1 MFENYDIYQRER
13 LTLHCVISLQSP
25 LSHIGEVQGNV
36 SNLKTAKLLDLEGNP
51 RPCFVYSGN
60 ALRNGILRRRGTA
73 AALDSLGLEVNP
85 DVHHTLFAGGRID
98 GSTANDMDLDKR
110 IRQLM
115 PWLSVLGTAKPAGVF
130 GAKNAQM
137 VHGRLAVGSAYLVCY
152 ESAELVYREFPGI
165 LSPDVLPRLQEF
177 LEFKDRLTS
186 NPFEP
191 PTGQAVD
198 AYRQAKADHLPYLR
212 KALKTWTEYLT
223 IDQTTRRDST
233 HDPVLRKYLPGGRE
247 LTEGQMSLLGE
258 AKPKKGKAKEDGG
271 KEKSDQMIASDRL
284 IMAGSKLYSRW
295 DLHTTTVETGW
306 IVDTLLQFAQSPY
319 IGGKAN
325 RGNGLVHLDFWFQ
338 RGDEKGHFLSVA
350 TGQQQLSQP
359 AQDAHQA
366 YRDYLSVYQEF
377 LSEAQSSDAIRGLLN
392 G

>member
-1 MFENYDIYQRER
+1 MFEQYNIHDRAR
-13 LTLHCVISLQSP
+13 LTLHCVLTLQSP
-25 LSHIGEVQGNV
+25 LSHIGEVAGNV

-51 RPCFVYSGN
+51 RSCFVYSGN

-73 AALDSLGLEVNP
+73 AALDALELEVNP

-98 GSTANDMDLDKR
+98 GSTANDMDLDTR

-130 GAKNAQM
+130 GVKTAQM
-137 VHGRLAVGSAYLVCY
+137 VHGRLAVGSAYLACY
-152 ESAELVYREFPGI
+152 ESAELIYREFPGI
-165 LSPDVLPRLQEF
+165 LPPDVLPRLQEY
-177 LEFKDRLTS
+177 LEFKDRLTT
-186 NPFEP
+186 NPFDP
-191 PTGQAVD
+191 PTAEHVE

-212 KALKTWTEYLT
+212 KALRTWTEYLT

-233 HDPVLRKYLPGGRE
+233 HDPALQRFLPPAE
-247 LTEGQMSLLGE
+247 QKLLKGNGE
-258 AKPKKGKAKEDGG
+258 PAK

-295 DLHTTTVETGW
+295 DLHTTAVETGW
-306 IVDTLLQFAQSPY
+306 VVDTLLRFAESPY
-319 IGGKAN
+319 LGGKSN
-325 RGNGLVHLDFWFQ
+325 RGNGLVTLDFWYQ
-338 RGDEKGHFLSVA
+338 QGDSRGHFLSVA

-359 AQDAHQA
+359 AQQAHAA

-377 LSEAQSSDAIRGLLN
+377 LAGAKENADTIRGLLN

>member
-1 MFENYDIYQRER
+1 MFDNYDIHNRAR
-13 LTLHCVISLQSP
+13 LTLHCVITLQSP
-25 LSHIGEVQGNV
+25 LSHIGEVAGNV

-51 RPCFVYSGN
+51 RSCFVYSGN

-73 AALDSLGLEVNP
+73 AALEALELEVNP

-98 GSTANDMDLDKR
+98 GSTANDMDLDTR

-130 GAKNAQM
+130 GVKAAQM
-137 VHGRLAVGSAYLVCY
+137 VHGRLAVGSAYLACY
-152 ESAELVYREFPGI
+152 ESAEIIYREFPGI
-165 LSPDVLPRLQEF
+165 LPPEVLPRLQEY
-177 LEFKDRLTS
+177 LEFKDRLTT

-191 PTGQAVD
+191 PTSDHVE

-212 KALKTWTEYLT
+212 KALRTWTEYLT

-233 HDPVLRKYLPGGRE
+233 HDPALQRFLPPAE
-247 LTEGQMSLLGE
+247 QKLLKGDGE
-258 AKPKKGKAKEDGG
+258 TKK

-295 DLHTTTVETGW
+295 DLHTTAVETGW
-306 IVDTLLQFAQSPY
+306 VIDTLLRFAESPY
-319 IGGKAN
+319 LGGKSN
-325 RGNGLVHLDFWFQ
+325 RGNGLVTLDFWYQ
-338 RGDEKGHFLSVA
+338 QGDSRGHFLSVA

-359 AQDAHQA
+359 AQQAHNA

-377 LSEAQSSDAIRGLLN
+377 LAGAKENADTIRGLLN

>member
-1 MFENYDIYQRER
+1 MFDNYDIHNRAR
-13 LTLHCVISLQSP
+13 LTLHCVITLQSP
-25 LSHIGEVQGNV
+25 LSHIGEVAGNV

-51 RPCFVYSGN
+51 RSCFVYSGN

-73 AALDSLGLEVNP
+73 AALEALELEVNP

-98 GSTANDMDLDKR
+98 GSTANDMDLDTR

-130 GAKNAQM
+130 GVKAAQM
-137 VHGRLAVGSAYLVCY
+137 VHGRLAVGSAYLACY
-152 ESAELVYREFPGI
+152 ESAELIYREFPGI
-165 LSPDVLPRLQEF
+165 LPPDVLPRLQEF
-177 LEFKDRLTS
+177 LEFKDRLTT

-191 PTGQAVD
+191 PTSDHVE

-212 KALKTWTEYLT
+212 KALRTWTEYLT

-233 HDPVLRKYLPGGRE
+233 HDPALQRFLPPAE
-247 LTEGQMSLLGE
+247 QKLLKGDGE
-258 AKPKKGKAKEDGG
+258 TKK

-295 DLHTTTVETGW
+295 DLHTTAVETGW
-306 IVDTLLQFAQSPY
+306 VIDTLLRFAESPY
-319 IGGKAN
+319 LGGKSN
-325 RGNGLVHLDFWFQ
+325 RGNGLVTLDFWYQ
-338 RGDEKGHFLSVA
+338 QGDSRGHFLSVA

-359 AQDAHQA
+359 AQQAHNA

-377 LSEAQSSDAIRGLLN
+377 LAGAKENADTIRGLLN

>member
-1 MFENYDIYQRER
+1 MFEQYNIHDRAR
-13 LTLHCVISLQSP
+13 LTLHCVITLQSP
-25 LSHIGEVQGNV
+25 LSHIGEVAGNV

-51 RPCFVYSGN
+51 RSCFVYSGN

-73 AALDSLGLEVNP
+73 AALEALELEVNP

-98 GSTANDMDLDKR
+98 GSTANDMDLDTR

-130 GAKNAQM
+130 GVKTAQM
-137 VHGRLAVGSAYLVCY
+137 VHGRLAVGSAYLACY
-152 ESAELVYREFPGI
+152 ESAELIYREFPGI
-165 LSPDVLPRLQEF
+165 LPPDVLPRLQEY
-177 LEFKDRLTS
+177 LEFKDRLTT

-191 PTGQAVD
+191 PTAEHVE

-212 KALKTWTEYLT
+212 KALRTWTEYLT

-233 HDPVLRKYLPGGRE
+233 HDPALQRFLPPAE
-247 LTEGQMSLLGE
+247 QKLLKGDGE
-258 AKPKKGKAKEDGG
+258 PAK

-295 DLHTTTVETGW
+295 DLHTTAVETGW
-306 IVDTLLQFAQSPY
+306 VVDTLLRFAESPY
-319 IGGKAN
+319 LGGKSN
-325 RGNGLVHLDFWFQ
+325 RGNGLVTLDFWYQ
-338 RGDEKGHFLSVA
+338 QGDSRGHFLSVA

-359 AQDAHQA
+359 AQQAHAA
-366 YRDYLSVYQEF
+366 YRDYLSIYQEF
-377 LSEAQSSDAIRGLLN
+377 LAEAKDNADTIRGLLN

>member
-1 MFENYDIYQRER
+1 MFEQYNIHDRAR
-13 LTLHCVISLQSP
+13 LTLHCVITLQSP
-25 LSHIGEVQGNV
+25 LSHIGEVAGNV

-51 RPCFVYSGN
+51 RSCFVYSGN

-73 AALDSLGLEVNP
+73 AALDALELEVNP

-98 GSTANDMDLDKR
+98 GSTANDMDLDTR

-130 GAKNAQM
+130 GVKTAQM
-137 VHGRLAVGSAYLVCY
+137 VHGRLAVGSAYLACY
-152 ESAELVYREFPGI
+152 ESAELIYREFPGI
-165 LSPDVLPRLQEF
+165 LPPDVLPRLQEY
-177 LEFKDRLTS
+177 LEFKDRLTT

-191 PTGQAVD
+191 PTAEHVE

-212 KALKTWTEYLT
+212 KALRTWTEYLT

-233 HDPVLRKYLPGGRE
+233 HDPALQRFLPPAE
-247 LTEGQMSLLGE
+247 QKLLKGDGE
-258 AKPKKGKAKEDGG
+258 PAK

-295 DLHTTTVETGW
+295 DLHTTAVETGW
-306 IVDTLLQFAQSPY
+306 VVDTLLRFAESPY
-319 IGGKAN
+319 LGGKSN
-325 RGNGLVHLDFWFQ
+325 RGNGLVTLDFWYQ
-338 RGDEKGHFLSVA
+338 QGDNRGHFLSVA

-359 AQDAHQA
+359 AQQAHAA
-366 YRDYLSVYQEF
+366 YRDYLSIYQEF
-377 LSEAQSSDAIRGLLN
+377 LAEAKDNADTIRGLLN